1 MKTAVVGMSVP
12 ATAASLFAGICN
24 FYLIAAILI
33 VGVERIVPD
42 LQVPFCDRVEGLFL
56 GVINYGFV
64 YKFIFNGSQGRFR
77 IMSFFVFWFISHA
90 PVSSP
95 LPWRGRLWQAPSD
108 APGLSGRWGASPYAP
123 ASRNTP

>member
-1 MKTAVVGMSVP
+1 MFLQRQRF
-12 ATAASLFAGICN
+12 LFAGICN

-64 YKFIFNGSQGRFR
+64 YKLIFNGSQDFPDTIITKMRLH
-77 IMSFFVFWFISHA
+77 FVGAHN
-90 PVSSP
+90 
-95 LPWRGRLWQAPSD
+95 APS
-108 APGLSGRWGASPYAP
+108 PVNGSGGAVHVGI
-123 ASRNTP
+123 